1 MNVVAMLPNAPV
13 QPAPL
18 PPTPGPAASD
28 VQNCGTF
35 DLSCHIEATATS
47 ALDTMAD
54 KIAQGAADL
63 VVAVST
69 WWVRTDSVNP
79 MDSAVLAAQG
89 ATRELVVLII
99 IASILVQALRLI
111 LSRKAEPLIMVAT
124 GLIRYAIVSGVGLV
138 ALQSALVAGDAVAS
152 QLLDGAASNFAL
164 MMRGLLIGDHSG
176 ISTFVV
182 FLIALIAAIAAV
194 VQWVLMMLRQAG
206 LLVLAA
212 MLPLAASGSLT
223 KSTRG
228 WLDRLLSWL
237 IAMVVYKPAAAFIY
251 YIGFS
256 YLSSPFSN
264 DPGGLATMLTGI
276 VVLLLA
282 IIAMPVLLK
291 FFSWTGAQIGGSGG
305 GGSGF
310 LGAAGA
316 IAMARSYRGT
326 KAVDRAAA
334 TEQSGPGSAA
344 GARPAGATA
353 QSAAAGSGPAAAAG
367 GAGGAGA
374 AGAAAG
380 PAAAAVAAAAA
391 ANAALRGVGT
401 TMTGGGPR

>member
-1 MNVVAMLPNAPV
+1 MTA
-13 QPAPL
+13 
-18 PPTPGPAASD
+18 D
-28 VQNCGTF
+28 VQDCGTF
-35 DLSCHIEATATS
+35 DLTCHIQATATS

-54 KIAQGAADL
+54 RIAQGAADL

-69 WWVRTDSVNP
+69 WWVRADSVNP

-89 ATRELVVLII
+89 ATHTIIVVII
-99 IASILVQALRLI
+99 IASILIQAIRLI

-124 GLIRYAIVSGVGLV
+124 GLIRYALVSGAGLV
-138 ALQSALVAGDAVAS
+138 ALQSALVAGDAVAT
-152 QLLDGAASNFAL
+152 QLLDGAANNFAL
-164 MMRGLLIGDHSG
+164 MMRDLLIADHTE

-182 FLIALIAAIAAV
+182 LLIALIAAIAAV
-194 VQWVLMMLRQAG
+194 VQWILMMLRQAG

-223 KSTRG
+223 KSTRA
-228 WLDRLLSWL
+228 WLSRLLSWL
-237 IAMVVYKPAAAFIY
+237 VAMAAYKPTAAFIY

-291 FFSWTGAQIGGSGG
+291 FFSWTGTQISGSGG

-316 IAMARSYRGT
+316 VAMSRSYRGSQ
-326 KAVDRAAA
+326 AVARAAA
-334 TEQSGPGSAA
+334 TEQSGPGTAA
-344 GARPAGATA
+344 GARPAGAA
-353 QSAAAGSGPAAAAG
+353 VGGASAGGGPAGAAG
-367 GAGGAGA
+367 G

-380 PAAAAVAAAAA
+380 PAAATVAVATA